1 MTLEAMQDRIQYR
14 GTWAGKKRM
23 TDKTGGTGTPQAD
36 DSQSKTKEGP
46 GFFGTLTQAAG
57 GKRTDAMGDPRA
69 AMSEMEVDTRSLREK
84 MQDLIAKL
92 NEKVRKGETSP
103 SFQIGA
109 QSFTIEEWDRLI
121 ERIDA
126 AQEEAREQQRARRGE
141 RLKEEAQEGVAKA
154 DFMDNRYA
162 EKGVI
167 RKDDDTLTIEE
178 QLERILLDM
187 DDPDERAQAAKNAD
201 ENARDGEN
209 ADDAHPPVLGG

>member
-1 MTLEAMQDRIQYR
+1 MTLDAMRDRIQYR
-14 GTWAGKKRM
+14 GTWAGKNGI
-23 TDKTGGTGTPQAD
+23 TDKTAGAGTLQPDGSRTGTAGD
-36 DSQSKTKEGP
+36 AGFSDS
-46 GFFGTLTQAAG
+46 LTQAAG
-57 GKRTDAMGDPRA
+57 KKRADAMGNPQTQTT
-69 AMSEMEVDTRSLREK
+69 EMEVDTRSLREK
-84 MQDLIAKL
+84 MQDMIDKL

-126 AQEEAREQQRARRGE
+126 VQEEAREQQRAKRGE
-141 RLKEEAQEGVAKA
+141 RLKEEAQKGIAEA

-167 RKDDDTLTIEE
+167 RKDDDMLTVEE

-187 DDPDERAQAAKNAD
+187 DDPDERAKAAKDAD
-201 ENARDGEN
+201 ENARDGQN
-209 ADDAHPPVLGG
+209 ADDSGEPVPAV

>member
-1 MTLEAMQDRIQYR
+1 MIRMMLDAMQDRIQYR
-14 GTWAGKKRM
+14 GIWAGKKRTADKAG
-23 TDKTGGTGTPQAD
+23 TDPGRTDGTAGGAGFS
-36 DSQSKTKEGP
+36 DS
-46 GFFGTLTQAAG
+46 LAQAAG
-57 GKRTDAMGDPRA
+57 GKRADAMGDPQAEA
-69 AMSEMEVDTRSLREK
+69 AAMEVDTRSLREK
-84 MQDLIAKL
+84 MQDIIDKL

-109 QSFTIEEWDRLI
+109 QSFTIEEWDRMI

-141 RLKEEAQEGVAKA
+141 CLKEEAQKGVAQA

-187 DDPDERAQAAKNAD
+187 DDPDERVKTAEDKEDARGREHAGDAAESVPA
-201 ENARDGEN
+201 
-209 ADDAHPPVLGG
+209 V